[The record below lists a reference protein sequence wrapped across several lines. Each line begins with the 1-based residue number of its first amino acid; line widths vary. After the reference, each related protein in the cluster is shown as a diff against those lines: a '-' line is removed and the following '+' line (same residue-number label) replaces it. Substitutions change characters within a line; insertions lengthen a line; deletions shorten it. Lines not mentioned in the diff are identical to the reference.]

1 MHDFSLHNL
10 FEIKFR
16 IILSKSSL
24 YIIKFNLTAF
34 FWWRFNLIANITLIY
49 MKFAKKCI
57 KDLNKNKQ

>member
-10 FEIKFR
+10 FVIKFR

-49 MKFAKKCI
+49 IKFAKKCI
-57 KDLNKNKQ
+57 KDLNKSKQ